1 MDYLTK
7 EEVDRQQLKFYATL
21 AAWPLFL
28 WCLPY
33 AWARFGAW
41 SLAIMVFPGLY
52 LFTGVGYCMH
62 ECWHKYVPVLP
73 NDTLFDLFGW
83 MLLTD
88 PQVYRILHGRHHADV
103 NSWEDHEFH
112 PLGNIQKVP
121 WRRLYNSLE
130 ILFGVVFVV
139 VVSALV
145 VPRRPLYRA
154 KYRRGRQWSSLA
166 VWVVFLTGVG
176 FASGVMFGVSAQQV
190 IVAYALMYGLGSFFL
205 HQSQLVEHGNLIV
218 DGEWS
223 QRNLKTRNLRRRTL
237 LEKAFLF
244 LTHNDSREH
253 VLHHT
258 LVRVYSRPFPGRVP
272 LPPQAVV
279 ISLREYLGIL
289 GDMLLGRS
297 SRK

>member
-1 MDYLTK
+1 
-7 EEVDRQQLKFYATL
+7 
-21 AAWPLFL
+21 
-28 WCLPY
+28 
-33 AWARFGAW
+33 
-41 SLAIMVFPGLY
+41 
-52 LFTGVGYCMH
+52 
-62 ECWHKYVPVLP
+62 
-73 NDTLFDLFGW
+73 

-88 PQVYRILHGRHHADV
+88 PQVYRILHGRHHAEV

-112 PLGNIQKVP
+112 PLGNIQRVS

-139 VVSALV
+139 VVLALV
-145 VPRRPLYRA
+145 VPRHPLYRA
-154 KYRRGRQWSSLA
+154 KYRRASQWFSLA
-166 VWVVFLTGVG
+166 VWVAFLTGVG
-176 FASGVMFGVSAQQV
+176 FASGVALGVSAKQV

-218 DGEWS
+218 AGEWS

-237 LEKAFLF
+237 LERVFLF

-279 ISLREYLGIL
+279 VSLREYLGIL
-289 GDMLLGRS
+289 GDMVLGRS
-297 SRK
+297 SRE